1 MVKIRLTR
9 TGRKNLPSY
18 RIVAI
23 EHTKKRDGQYIEILG
38 FFNPSK
44 NPVEFQI
51 DKDKVNEWVKNGAQV
66 SDSVQELIDGTYKY
80 VKYEPNKKE
89 EVAKKSEEVVDEKEK
104 VAEETPVVAEEKTEV
119 TE

>member
-44 NPVEFQI
+44 NPAELEI
-51 DKDKVNEWVKNGAQV
+51 NKEKIAEWVTKGAQV
-66 SDSVQELIDGTYKY
+66 SVAVTELMDGTYKY
-80 VKYEPNKKE
+80 VPYEPNKKE
-89 EVAKKSEEVVDEKEK
+89 EVKETPSAKEPISEVVEE
-104 VAEETPVVAEEKTEV
+104 AQTTTEETEQ
-119 TE
+119 

>member
-23 EHTKKRDGQYIEILG
+23 EHTTKRDGQYIEILG

-44 NPVEFQI
+44 NPAEFQI

>member
-38 FFNPSK
+38 FYNPSK
-44 NPVEFQI
+44 NPVELEI
-51 DKDKVNEWVKNGAQV
+51 DKEKIAAWVKNGAQISETV
-66 SDSVQELIDGTYKY
+66 KELMDGTYQY
-80 VKYEPNKKE
+80 VVYAPNKQEKKTKDEPNK
-89 EVAKKSEEVVDEKEK
+89 SEAVTETKEK
-104 VAEETPVVAEEKTEV
+104 IEEAK
-119 TE
+119 

>member
-38 FFNPSK
+38 FYNPSK
-44 NPVEFQI
+44 NPVELEI
-51 DKDKVNEWVKNGAQV
+51 DKDKVANWVKNGAQV
-66 SDSVQELIDGTYKY
+66 SETVTELMNGTYKY
-80 VKYEPNKKE
+80 VIYAPNKKE
-89 EVAKKSEEVVDEKEK
+89 EK
-104 VAEETPVVAEEKTEV
+104 VADESSKVENSTEPKVETEETK
-119 TE
+119 

>member
-38 FFNPSK
+38 FYNPSK
-44 NPVEFQI
+44 NPTELEI
-51 DKDKVNEWVKNGAQV
+51 DKEKIANWVKNGAQV
-66 SDSVQELIDGTYKY
+66 SDTVKELMEGTYKY
-80 VKYEPNKKE
+80 VVYAPNKKE
-89 EVAKKSEEVVDEKEK
+89 EKAKEEPSK
-104 VAEETPVVAEEKTEV
+104 EETTVEETK
-119 TE
+119 

>member
-51 DKDKVNEWVKNGAQV
+51 DKEKVNEWVKNGAQV
-66 SDSVQELIDGTYKY
+66 SDSVQELMDGTYKY
-80 VKYEPNKKE
+80 IKYEPNKKE
-89 EVAKKSEEVVDEKEK
+89 EKE
-104 VAEETPVVAEEKTEV
+104 VVAEKSAEVADENKEKE
-119 TE
+119 

>member
-23 EHTKKRDGQYIEILG
+23 EHTKKRDGQYIEVLG
-38 FFNPSK
+38 HYNPSK
-44 NPVEFQI
+44 NPTELVIE
-51 DKDKVNEWVKNGAQV
+51 KDKIAEWVTKGAQV
-66 SDSVQELIDGTYKY
+66 SETVQKLMDGTYKY

-89 EVAKKSEEVVDEKEK
+89 EAPKEK
-104 VAEETPVVAEEKTEV
+104 AVKTETPEIN
-119 TE
+119 

>member
-38 FFNPSK
+38 FYNPSK
-44 NPVEFQI
+44 NPAELEI
-51 DKDKVNEWVKNGAQV
+51 DKDKVANWVKNGAQV
-66 SDSVQELIDGTYKY
+66 SDTVKELMEGTYKY
-80 VKYEPNKKE
+80 VVYAPNKKE
-89 EVAKKSEEVVDEKEK
+89 EKAK
-104 VAEETPVVAEEKTEV
+104 EETTVEEAK
-119 TE
+119 